1 MVRRKTCVL
10 WITAP
15 VTYAGW
21 AEESGIFMKSDADI
35 IIRNARMTD
44 VPMLTGLMRRA
55 FEDAFASNTRPED
68 LRAHIAANFNEP
80 RQAEELGNPQ
90 VLTRVAM
97 AGDDP
102 AGYAQMLPGHF
113 PECVKAERPVQLL
126 RFYLRRPYW
135 GSGMGDKLMQHC
147 LIELSQL
154 NYTDVWLSTW
164 EKNRRARRFYRKWG
178 FRPIGTAPFIVGT
191 DRQTDLIMSR
201 PVGPT
206 GI

>member
-1 MVRRKTCVL
+1 
-10 WITAP
+10 
-15 VTYAGW
+15 
-21 AEESGIFMKSDADI
+21 
-35 IIRNARMTD
+35 
-44 VPMLTGLMRRA
+44 
-55 FEDAFASNTRPED
+55 
-68 LRAHIAANFNEP
+68 
-80 RQAEELGNPQ
+80 
-90 VLTRVAM
+90 
-97 AGDDP
+97 
-102 AGYAQMLPGHF
+102 
-113 PECVKAERPVQLL
+113 VQLL

-147 LIELSQL
+147 LVELSQL

-164 EKNRRARRFYRKWG
+164 EKNGRARRFYRKWG